1 MVILNHIQLR
11 GISKTYGSSGSPF
24 TLNVESMDIK
34 SGEFFGIV
42 GESGSG
48 KTTILRSIAG
58 LEHIDKG
65 SVHIGGKDFTNIPAQ
80 KRGIGMV
87 FQQPLLFPHMNIM
100 KNVEFGLKMKKVSVR
115 ERRRIGIE
123 ALEKVGLSGYETR
136 YPSQLSG
143 GQMQRVAIA
152 RALASSPK
160 ILLMD
165 EPFSALDPNLRND
178 MREMTLKLQREYGIT
193 VLFVTHDRDEAF
205 MLFDNMALVRS
216 GKIVQMGT
224 PRDMYER
231 PGDEYVANFMGI
243 KNILRGTVEE
253 GFIAFEEG
261 KLPVPKGTVS
271 NGVVSIRPES
281 IRIIGGEEPPKEG
294 FYFKGSVID
303 MKYRMGFLSIGVDS
317 ANGRIEAISTLDGQN
332 NLDNG
337 ENVYIAVSEGGIYYF
352 KD

>member
-1 MVILNHIQLR
+1 MNHIQLR
-11 GISKTYGSSGSPF
+11 DISKTYGSSGRSF

-48 KTTILRSIAG
+48 KTTLLRSIAG

-65 SVHIGGKDFTNIPAQ
+65 SIHIGGEDFTNIPPQ
-80 KRGIGMV
+80 RRGIGMV
-87 FQQPLLFPHMNIM
+87 FQQPLLFPHMNII
-100 KNVEFGLKMKKVSVR
+100 KNVEFGLKMKKVSAR
-115 ERRRIGIE
+115 DRRRISIG
-123 ALEKVGLSGYETR
+123 ALEKVGLSGYESR

-152 RALASSPK
+152 RALASNPK

-216 GKIVQMGT
+216 GKIVQTGT

-243 KNILRGTVEE
+243 NNILRGTVEE
-253 GFIAFEEG
+253 GFIAFEDG

-271 NGVVSIRPES
+271 NGAVSIRPES
-281 IRIIGGEEPPKEG
+281 IRLIGGEDPPKEG

-303 MKYRMGFLSIGVDS
+303 MKYRMGFLSIGIDS

-332 NLDNG
+332 DLNKG
-337 ENVYIAVSEGGIYYF
+337 ENVYITVKEGGIYYF